1 MLRFP
6 LSVPVFVPVMF
17 ARANHGL
24 IKSTSTEDK
33 MKTTITALAVGLLLM
48 MCATKSQQSVA
59 LQGPGA
65 DRVAASSATPAPP
78 PGSAGI
84 YKSDAELTA
93 TLKKAIAA
101 ANGNQSSSP
110 IANTDQYRINIV
122 HREKATGA
130 LAHEGNTELHY
141 IIEGTGVVVTGGT
154 IVRGSGGVN
163 SATVQGGET
172 HAVKKGDV
180 IIVPAGSAHW
190 YNEVTTPITY
200 LEVRFVAPK

>member
-1 MLRFP
+1 MR
-6 LSVPVFVPVMF
+6 
-17 ARANHGL
+17 
-24 IKSTSTEDK
+24 
-33 MKTTITALAVGLLLM
+33 TTITTAILFVTISTMQA
-48 MCATKSQQSVA
+48 QQSA
-59 LQGPGA
+59 APQAPSAGRGA
-65 DRVAASSATPAPP
+65 APATTSAPP

-84 YKSDAELTA
+84 YKSDAELTL

-122 HREKATGA
+122 HREKAAGA

-141 IIEGTGVVVTGGT
+141 IIEGTGIVVTGGT
-154 IVRGSGGVN
+154 IVRGTGGIN
-163 SATVQGGET
+163 SETIEGGET

-180 IIVPAGSAHW
+180 ILVPSGSAHW
-190 YNEVTTPITY
+190 YKEVTTPITY

>member
-1 MLRFP
+1 MR
-6 LSVPVFVPVMF
+6 
-17 ARANHGL
+17 
-24 IKSTSTEDK
+24 
-33 MKTTITALAVGLLLM
+33 TTISALRVILFITMSTIQA
-48 MCATKSQQSVA
+48 QQS
-59 LQGPGA
+59 
-65 DRVAASSATPAPP
+65 ATTSAPP
-78 PGSAGI
+78 PGSSGI

-122 HREKATGA
+122 HREKAAGA

-141 IIEGTGVVVTGGT
+141 IIEGTGIVVTGGT
-154 IVRGSGGVN
+154 IVRGT
-163 SATVQGGET
+163 AKIEGGET

-180 IIVPAGSAHW
+180 ILVPSGSAHW
-190 YNEVTTPITY
+190 YKEVTTPITY